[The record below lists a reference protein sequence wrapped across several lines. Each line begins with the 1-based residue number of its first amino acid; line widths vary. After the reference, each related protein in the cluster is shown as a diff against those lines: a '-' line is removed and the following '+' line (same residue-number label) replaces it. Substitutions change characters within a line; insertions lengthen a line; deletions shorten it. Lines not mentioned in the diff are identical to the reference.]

1 MRILKII
8 FIIIIAMVM
17 LLAGVLLTVNNQQQI
32 AIDLVF
38 IQLPEASVSRWLV
51 LSFLS
56 GVVLSLI
63 VAGITLLVM
72 KARLRHARRA
82 ASHSEREL
90 DQLKALQLKSSQ

>member
-1 MRILKII
+1 MRVLKVLLIAAV
-8 FIIIIAMVM
+8 AMVM

-38 IQLPEASVSRWLV
+38 VQLPEASVSRWLV

-56 GVVLSLI
+56 GVILSLLI
-63 VAGITLLVM
+63 GGVALVVM

-82 ASHSEREL
+82 ANQSEREL
-90 DQLKALQLKSSQ
+90 DKLKTLQLNQSL